1 MTVGERI
8 RQVRESI
15 NMTQKQ
21 LSDIMGISFVTI
33 SQWENGKRKPK
44 YETLQ
49 KIASALGVSISDLL
63 DIKPVPEKEV
73 YFGEKKLKT
82 TVGGDAVEQDAFTN
96 FLYEIGFKFY
106 IDFTRLDGHDDK
118 DADVWIF
125 EDTRENKFYIASTND
140 LDKLRD
146 TILSYSKFQVYEL
159 FKKLT
164 PINKSEIGNSKFPK
178 VSSNGK
184 SQK

>member
-1 MTVGERI
+1 M
-8 RQVRESI
+8 
-15 NMTQKQ
+15 
-21 LSDIMGISFVTI
+21 
-33 SQWENGKRKPK
+33 
-44 YETLQ
+44 
-49 KIASALGVSISDLL
+49 
-63 DIKPVPEKEV
+63 
-73 YFGEKKLKT
+73 
-82 TVGGDAVEQDAFTN
+82 
-96 FLYEIGFKFY
+96 
-106 IDFTRLDGHDDK
+106 
-118 DADVWIF
+118 WIF